1 MGSRAR
7 CPRNR
12 ARPALARGVL
22 IGAGMSE
29 GLNHVTLFGNLGADP
44 ELRQT
49 TKGPVLKMR
58 LATNYSWFDKEK
70 QQREERVEWHD
81 VAMFG
86 RRAEAL
92 SKILTKGSRVLV
104 QGHLSTSSWE
114 KDGQKH
120 YRTEVIAD
128 DLKLG
133 GGGRPS
139 NGAFAR
145 APVAPVAMAD
155 LPF

>member
-1 MGSRAR
+1 
-7 CPRNR
+7 
-12 ARPALARGVL
+12 LARGVL
-22 IGAGMSE
+22 MGAGMSE

-49 TKGPVLKMR
+49 AKGPVLKMR
-58 LATNYSWFDKEK
+58 LATNYSWFDEEK

-92 SKILTKGSRVLV
+92 SKILTKGSRVLI

-114 KDGQKH
+114 KDGQKR

-128 DLKLG
+128 DVKLG

-145 APVAPVAMAD
+145 APAAPVATAD